1 MKIVRARTAGFC
13 MGVSLALQ
21 KLNSALEGSSGRS
34 RSAEPPRIC
43 TLGPIIHNPQVLAEY
58 GEDFYAGLPCLT
70 KHAFGAG
77 QAYYLAAKPEQDGLD
92 AIYTA
97 IAAELS
103 LPKAMQEKLPTGVIA
118 TERGGAAFVQ
128 NYSGKTQQVTLDGS
142 YEEMLRD
149 PAVEVVYI
157 ATPHSLHYRHIKLC
171 ADHGKHIL
179 CEKPFTVSARQDR
192 KSVV

>member
-1 MKIVRARTAGFC
+1 MTYFSGVVDDSGLAYRGGAPHDLTDVLGVRATE
-13 MGVSLALQ
+13 LDALYPQ
-21 KLNSALEGSSGRS
+21 DVQHMVFPDGRRYAVHELCELS
-34 RSAEPPRIC
+34 EKHDA
-43 TLGPIIHNPQVLAEY
+43 QVLAEY

-142 YEEMLRD
+142 YEEML
-149 PAVEVVYI
+149 
-157 ATPHSLHYRHIKLC
+157 T
-171 ADHGKHIL
+171 GKVLSGTQEMPVNGIWVL
-179 CEKPFTVSARQDR
+179 KKQA
-192 KSVV
+192 